1 MGPPFGGVYG
11 QNHIDGRLGLECTP
25 QKWVQK
31 GGHFRGLGAL
41 FGTPFWR
48 GIWAEI
54 TLTPVWGSNVTMG
67 FWAILGYPILG
78 VPLDQPLGQPLGY
91 PLTEWYR

>member
-1 MGPPFGGVYG
+1 MGY
-11 QNHIDGRLGLECTP
+11 LE
-25 QKWVQK
+25 
-31 GGHFRGLGAL
+31 AL

-48 GIWAEI
+48 GIWAQI

-78 VPLDQPLGQPLGY
+78 VPPIPGVWDMGPNPWDQGSQGMGY
-91 PLTEWYR
+91 PSSMHG